1 MPLFNHT
8 IDARF
13 RFDVNGKLKIR
24 VLDPAAP
31 GIRALDLLPSLISY
45 RVRKAEKIF
54 RRILD
59 DDRDVHFFRKAA
71 DGFRLKVLPPSGFE
85 QRVPQRGP
93 LLIVANHPLNGIDGM
108 AIASALCEARPDLK
122 IMLTTTFDGIPGL
135 AEHAIFV
142 NASDGPSARNRSE
155 PVREAIAWLKQD
167 HALILFPAG
176 QGSYLREQGRR
187 DPVDVEWRSGIATLL
202 KSSEASVLPAFVSGR
217 PSFVFLQTRRLYR
230 PLATLFLLRE
240 ILIQEGRQVA
250 FQVGEPVSYQRITAA
265 GDRQQQANFLR
276 QLTYSLDKHAD
287 PK

>member
-13 RFDVNGKLKIR
+13 RFDGNGKLKIR

-31 GIRALDLLPSLISY
+31 GIRALDLLPTFISY

-59 DDRDVHFFRKAA
+59 DDREVHFFRKAV
-71 DGFRLKVLPPSGFE
+71 DGFRLNVVAETGFE
-85 QRVPQRGP
+85 QRVPRSGP
-93 LLIVANHPLNGIDGM
+93 LGIVANHPLNGIDGM
-108 AIASALCEARPDLK
+108 AIAAALCEVRPDLK

-176 QGSYLREQGRR
+176 QGSYLPEKGRKN
-187 DPVDVEWRSGIATLL
+187 PVDVEWKAGVASFLKNSQAT
-202 KSSEASVLPAFVSGR
+202 VLPVFVGGR

-240 ILIQEGRQVA
+240 ILIQEGSNVSLR
-250 FQVGEPVSYQRITAA
+250 VGEPIPYDRIAA
-265 GDRQQQANFLR
+265 EGERQQQVNFLR
-276 QLTYSLDKHAD
+276 KQTYSLD
-287 PK
+287 